1 MSPGSPPSMDSPTST
16 PCSKELL
23 PMESSRSQ
31 LSLLTKK
38 KKQNE
43 SCIFRYML
51 RLVDPIYRKLGFT
64 SRPDDTHLDILL
76 RKKAVSDYLIERETF
91 NLGSHSQVRWAC
103 SMGSAD
109 CQVNAKEKFNDWMG
123 MVQPDEEKQNP

>member
-1 MSPGSPPSMDSPTST
+1 
-16 PCSKELL
+16 
-23 PMESSRSQ
+23 MESSRSQ

-43 SCIFRYML
+43 SFIFRYML

-76 RKKAVSDYLIERETF
+76 RKKAVSDYLIE
-91 NLGSHSQVRWAC
+91 
-103 SMGSAD
+103 
-109 CQVNAKEKFNDWMG
+109 
-123 MVQPDEEKQNP
+123 